1 MPTHLNP
8 SVHLHYASLE
18 LLKNKKFSAKI
29 LGWLSAEEK
38 KRYQRF
44 VSTQQAQQYLLSR
57 ALLRSQLS
65 NRVRY
70 VLPCEWVFVVDD
82 YGKPKLAEAFS
93 YLDLHFNLS
102 HSEDLVVLALGKGLG
117 GVLGRG
123 LGGGLNL
130 GIDVESIHR
139 PVFNMALATRYFAKV
154 ELTDLMKLTERQ
166 QIKRIAQL
174 WTLKESYLKANGV
187 GLRVPLSKL
196 AFSFKGQS
204 DLELSVSSSLAE
216 TLTVEKGS
224 SIALFC
230 LWSDYS
236 VALTIDTDKAID
248 ISAVTINEWF
258 GLNEQTSCLSW
269 KLLRTTGSQ
278 SFSRDLL

>member
-18 LLKNKKFSAKI
+18 LLKDKNFSAKI

-65 NRVRY
+65 TRVRY

-102 HSEDLVVLALGKGLG
+102 HSENLVVLALGEGLG
-117 GVLGRG
+117 KRGDLGV
-123 LGGGLNL
+123 
-130 GIDVESIHR
+130 DVESIHR
-139 PVFNMALATRYFAKV
+139 PVFNMALAKRYFATT
-154 ELTDLMKLTERQ
+154 ELTDLMKLTEQQ

-187 GLRVPLSKL
+187 GLRVPLTKL
-196 AFSFKGQS
+196 AFSFKGQG
-204 DLELSVSSSLAE
+204 DLGLSMSSSLAE
-216 TLTVEKGS
+216 ALTVEEGS

-236 VALTIDTDKAID
+236 VALTIDTDKTID
-248 ISAVTINEWF
+248 ISVVTINEWF
-258 GLNEQTSCLSW
+258 GLNKQASCLPW
-269 KLLRTTGSQ
+269 ELLRTTESQ
-278 SFSRDLL
+278 SLSRDLL

>member
-18 LLKNKKFSAKI
+18 LLKDKNFSAKI
-29 LGWLSAEEK
+29 LGWLSAEEQ

-65 NRVRY
+65 NRVRG

-102 HSEDLVVLALGKGLG
+102 HSEDLVVLALGEGLG
-117 GVLGRG
+117 KG

-130 GIDVESIHR
+130 GVDIESIHR
-139 PVFNMALATRYFAKV
+139 PVFNMALAKRYFATT
-154 ELTDLMKLTERQ
+154 ELTDLMKLTEQQ

-187 GLRVPLSKL
+187 GLRVPLTKL
-196 AFSFKGQS
+196 AFSFKGLG
-204 DLELSVSSSLAE
+204 DLGLSVSSSLAE
-216 TLTVEKGS
+216 ALTVEEGS

-236 VALTIDTDKAID
+236 VALTIDTYKAID
-248 ISAVTINEWF
+248 ISAVAINEWF
-258 GLNEQTSCLSW
+258 GLNKQASCLPW
-269 KLLRTTGSQ
+269 ELLRTTESP